1 MAFRRRSRWLF
12 RIRQLGFTLIEML
25 VVISVVGVLAAIAT
39 PSFLSTMESAKVDQT
54 IAEIRGALQETQRQA
69 IRKSQICSVL
79 VDVASVTPSES
90 QGNQTGNHQG
100 GSQGGNQGGSLGGSP
115 GINALSGN
123 CLPSGDRELPEG
135 VDMATNISGNST
147 ADIAVQF
154 GTLGSADFGIVS
166 EGSATVQ
173 DPSGK
178 IIAFVPTRNNIQ
190 KKCIAISNTLGLTR
204 IGNYIGDI
212 TPASITGSG
221 ICTVLEWDK
230 Q

>member
-1 MAFRRRSRWLF
+1 VAFRRRPRWLL

-39 PSFLSTMESAKVDQT
+39 PSFLSTMEAAKVDQT

-69 IRKSQICSVL
+69 IRKSQICSVS

-90 QGNQTGNHQG
+90 PRNQTGNY
-100 GSQGGNQGGSLGGSP
+100 QGGNQGGSLGGSP

-123 CLPSGDRELPEG
+123 CLTSGDRELPEG

-154 GTLGSADFGIVS
+154 GTLGSADFGIIS
-166 EGSATVQ
+166 EGSATIQ

-204 IGNYIGDI
+204 VGNYIGDI